1 MAVVSQADR
10 EKPLCFSA
18 LLLSSHIEGNLIMKT
33 TSILKTL
40 SAAALLGLMV
50 AGAQAQP
57 VVRDGVLADAAG
69 MTVYTFDKDAPNKSN
84 CAGGCLAAW
93 PAFMAKPGAVAK
105 GDFGLIDAA
114 GGTKQWTARGKP
126 LYYFASDTKAGD
138 RSGEGVGGVWH
149 VVPQVK

>member
-1 MAVVSQADR
+1 M
-10 EKPLCFSA
+10 
-18 LLLSSHIEGNLIMKT
+18 SHIKGNLIMKT

-40 SAAALLGLMV
+40 SAAAVLALL
-50 AGAQAQP
+50 ASGAQAQP

-93 PAFMAKPGAVAK
+93 PAFMAKPGAAPK

-114 GGTKQWTARGKP
+114 GGAKQWTVKGKP

-149 VVPQVK
+149 VVPQAK